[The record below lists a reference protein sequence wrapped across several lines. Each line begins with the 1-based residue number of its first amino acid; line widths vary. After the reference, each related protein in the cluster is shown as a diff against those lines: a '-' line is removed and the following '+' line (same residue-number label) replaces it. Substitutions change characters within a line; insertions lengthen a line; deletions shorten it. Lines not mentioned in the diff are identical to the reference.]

1 VDGSKIIYSP
11 SAQMLVTG
19 NSTISASI
27 FNTTISDPFGERGF
41 NVWIHTAMTYDGN
54 LLKLYVNGSLATS
67 TTPAVQYTGIDT
79 RLYIMSTGNSA
90 YLLGLID
97 NVICYP
103 SVLSAIDINTLYNS
117 ELANPLI

>member
-1 VDGSKIIYSP
+1 
-11 SAQMLVTG
+11 MFVTG

-27 FNTTISDPFGERGF
+27 LNTIISDPFGERGF
-41 NVWIHTAMTYDGN
+41 NVWIHTAMTYDGSV
-54 LLKLYVNGSLATS
+54 LKLYVNGSLATS

-79 RLYIMSTGNSA
+79 RLYIMSTGNSP

-103 SVLSAIDINTLYNS
+103 SVLSAVDINTLYNL